1 MPYDQSRRHPRFA
14 LTYQG
19 TWRTLVTNLGWTEEK
34 AKGVEKNYHDLYKVS
49 DDYIQARLMQASKDG
64 YVEVAFGLRIR
75 TPLLKQVVYGSS
87 TMPFEAAAEGRT
99 AGNAMGQSYCM
110 LNNRSSNAFQQKV
123 WESKYRLDILP
134 CAQIHDAN
142 YLLVRDEIGAL
153 LWTNKHL
160 TDEMRWQE
168 LPEIMH
174 PEVKLGGELDI
185 FWPTWANSI
194 TLPNDATGEE
204 IEQLCKQGKH
214 DYLNPKEKKK

>member
-1 MPYDQSRRHPRFA
+1 M
-14 LTYQG
+14 G
-19 TWRTLVTNLGWTEEK
+19 MMKNLGWAMEK
-34 AKGVEKNYHDLYKVS
+34 SKKIEANYHMLYKVS
-49 DDYIQARLMQASKDG
+49 DDYIASRIKQACTDG
-64 YVEVAFGLRIR
+64 YVDVAFGLRVR

-110 LNNRSSNAFQQKV
+110 LNNRSSNTFIAKV
-123 WESKYRLDILP
+123 WKSEYRLAILP

-142 YLLVRDEIGAL
+142 YLLVRDEIGPL
-153 LWTNKHL
+153 LWANKKL
-160 TDEMRWQE
+160 TDEMKWQE

-204 IEQLCKQGKH
+204 IEQLCKQGKF